1 MEMNIVLV
9 VFLCILAAACVW
21 VAVEG
26 ALIIRKLRKKV
37 DGLTDQ
43 LGTSLEKVDSIL
55 ANADQTI
62 SDLRPTVQA
71 LPGVVDHVDQTIDAL
86 KGDLTT
92 VDTILSDVSTIS
104 GTALHAT
111 NAISK
116 GASQASTAVGGAV
129 AKIGKAVSDKIAPKK
144 KAPAL
149 QESAAKVA
157 VEEKA
162 AEVADAMGVELPPE
176 PSASDD
182 TGFFTYPTEDASAS
196 DATDAA

>member
-1 MEMNIVLV
+1 MNIVLV

-26 ALIIRKLRKKV
+26 ALIIRKLRNKI

-43 LGTSLEKVDSIL
+43 LGTSLEKVDGIL
-55 ANADQTI
+55 AN
-62 SDLRPTVQA
+62 
-71 LPGVVDHVDQTIDAL
+71 VDQTINDIRPSIQALPAVVDNVDQTIGAL

-116 GASQASTAVGGAV
+116 GASQATTAVGGAV
-129 AKIGKAVSDKIAPKK
+129 AKIGKAVSDRIAPKK
-144 KAPAL
+144 AAPVL
-149 QESAAKVA
+149 EESAAKVA
-157 VEEKA
+157 LEEKA
-162 AEVADAMGVELPPE
+162 AEVADAVGVELPAE
-176 PSASDD
+176 AS
-182 TGFFTYPTEDASAS
+182 TSENEGFFTYPAEDAPSSNAS
-196 DATDAA
+196 DAA

>member
-43 LGTSLEKVDSIL
+43 LGTSLEKVDGIL
-55 ANADQTI
+55 ANVDQTI
-62 SDLRPTVQA
+62 SDLRPTLQA
-71 LPGVVDHVDQTIDAL
+71 LPAVVDNVDQTIGAL

-104 GTALHAT
+104 GSAVSAT

-129 AKIGKAVSDKIAPKK
+129 AKLGKAVSRKIAPKRE
-144 KAPAL
+144 APAL
-149 QESAAKVA
+149 QEKAAKVA
-157 VEEKA
+157 LEEKV
-162 AEVADAMGVELPPE
+162 AEVADAVGVELPPE
-176 PSASDD
+176 PSDSPND
-182 TGFFTYPTEDASAS
+182 GFFTYPSSGDDAGDSPE
-196 DATDAA
+196 AA

>member
-37 DGLTDQ
+37 DALTDK
-43 LGTSLEKVDSIL
+43 LGTSLDKVDDIL

-62 SDLRPTVQA
+62 SDLRPTLQA
-71 LPGVVDHVDQTIDAL
+71 LPAVVDNVDQTIGAL

-111 NAISK
+111 NAISRS
-116 GASQASTAVGGAV
+116 ASQASTAVGGAV
-129 AKIGKAVSDKIAPKK
+129 AKLGKAVSDKLAPKK
-144 KAPAL
+144 DAPAL
-149 QESAAKVA
+149 EKSAAKVA
-157 VEEKA
+157 IEEKA
-162 AEVADAMGVELPPE
+162 AEVADAVGVELPPA
-176 PSASDD
+176 PSASADE
-182 TGFFTYPTEDASAS
+182 GFFTYPSEDLTEADASS
-196 DATDAA
+196 AA